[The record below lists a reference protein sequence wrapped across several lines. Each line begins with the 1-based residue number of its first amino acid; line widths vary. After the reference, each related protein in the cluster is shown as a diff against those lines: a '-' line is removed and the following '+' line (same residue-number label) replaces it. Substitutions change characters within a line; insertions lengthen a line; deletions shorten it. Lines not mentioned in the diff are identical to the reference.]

1 MTVARSITNG
11 GIGLG
16 ADVAHMSG
24 TVRNAFGRRRVA
36 LAAALTVITSLAIA
50 TPAVAADQA
59 YPRTAVAAQQ
69 AVEKALAATGATS
82 ITAGLTDITGL
93 LWQGSTGVI
102 DSRGAVPQP
111 TTQYGVGS
119 ASKMFATAAVMQ
131 LVDAGKVGLDQPVVR
146 YLPQFTMLS
155 PQYRQITVRMLLDHS
170 AGFPGTSYANA
181 FTTVPVPGYADGVLA
196 NLARSRLKTTPG
208 AISVYCNDCFTV
220 AGEVVAEVSGM
231 PFTQY
236 VDRNILA
243 PLRMTRSGYVTKA
256 MPAPGTVARVVVD
269 GRTQPLEVTNVYASG
284 GLMSTPADMLA
295 FGRLLMANGQS
306 GATPLLSAGSIAEM
320 GRSQLGTS
328 LHPITRNVWNYG
340 LGWDTVEDMTLDS
353 VGVRAW
359 VKGGDTGA
367 YHASLI
373 VAPDAGLAAF
383 VSGAGAFGSTAAEAV
398 AEEILLNALAERGDI
413 PEVPARLGGDQP
425 PAVTPSQDHINGIVG
440 TYLGTPGL
448 GFRVERGAG
457 DTLSLATLSG
467 DAWVPNP
474 IPFSFRTDGAWW
486 ADDPSPRSLRAVTG
500 WGRTYLVVSS
510 PNGYGTT
517 FGEQI
522 LGERVQPAGAIA
534 PAWKS
539 RLGEWLFVDDGP
551 TSMSWLGSPTT
562 AITRIPGLPGYL
574 DVATLSPVDARQPT
588 MGSMFLQVPLMMGRD
603 LDDLLPVKPGLAR
616 MGSIAMVQ
624 RDRVASLE
632 AGLNTV
638 PIGAKGYAEWREV
651 DVAGRIA
658 VSDAQAWYLY
668 DKGVALLKYGKKDA
682 TGVTAPAGSL
692 LVVFGAPGDAV
703 EVRVRT
709 TG

>member
-1 MTVARSITNG
+1 MARTLS
-11 GIGLG
+11 
-16 ADVAHMSG
+16 
-24 TVRNAFGRRRVA
+24 TVRNGSGRRVIA
-36 LAAALTVITSLAIA
+36 LAASLSV
-50 TPAVAADQA
+50 AVSVAGVAPSAAADRT
-59 YPRTAVAAQQ
+59 YPLTAAAAQE
-69 AVEKALAATGATS
+69 AIEKVLAGTGATS
-82 ITAGLTDITGL
+82 ITAGLTDMSGL
-93 LWQGSTGVI
+93 VWQGSAGVI
-102 DSRGAVPQP
+102 DARGAMPQP

-131 LVDAGKVGLDQPVVR
+131 LVDAGKIGLDQPVVR

-170 AGFPGTSYANA
+170 AGFPGTSYVNA
-181 FTTVPVPGYADGVLA
+181 FTTDPVPGYADGVLA

-231 PFTQY
+231 PFTEY

-243 PLRMTRSGYVTKA
+243 PLGMTESGYITKA
-256 MPAPGTVARVVVD
+256 MPAPGTVARVVAD

-284 GLMSTPADMLA
+284 GLMSTPADMLS
-295 FGRLLMANGQS
+295 FGRMLMSDGQT
-306 GATPLLSAGSIAEM
+306 GGTRLLSGGSIAEM
-320 GRSQLGTS
+320 GRSQLDTT
-328 LHPITRNVWNYG
+328 LHPVTRNVWNYG
-340 LGWDTVEDMTLDS
+340 LGWDTVKDLTLDS

-373 VAPDAGLAAF
+373 VAPEAGLSAF
-383 VSGAGAFGSTAAEAV
+383 VSGAGAFSSAAAEAV
-398 AEEILLNALAERGDI
+398 AEEIMLNALAERGDI
-413 PEVPARLGGDQP
+413 RMVPAPLGADQP
-425 PAVTPSQDHINGIVG
+425 PAATPTQEDVNGIVG

-448 GFRVERGAG
+448 GFRVERGAN
-457 DTLSLATLSG
+457 DTLNLATLG
-467 DAWVPNP
+467 AGEWVPNP

-486 ADDPSPRSLRAVTG
+486 PDDPRPRSLKAVTG

-522 LGERVQPAGAIA
+522 LGQRVQPAGGIA

-562 AITRIPGLPGYL
+562 TIARIPGLPGYL
-574 DVATLSPVDARQPT
+574 DVAGLSPVDARQPGT
-588 MGSMFLQVPLMMGRD
+588 GSMFLQVPLMMGRD
-603 LDDLLPVKPGLAR
+603 LDDLLPVRPGLAR

-624 RDRVASLE
+624 RDRVAALDTGRN
-632 AGLNTV
+632 AV
-638 PIGAKGYAEWREV
+638 PIGKQGYAEWRGI
-651 DVAGRIA
+651 DDAGRIA
-658 VSDAQAWYLY
+658 VIDAEAWYLY
-668 DKGVALLKYGKKDA
+668 DESVGLLQYGMQDAAGVK
-682 TGVTAPAGSL
+682 APAGSL
-692 LVVFGAPGDAV
+692 LVVFGEPGEAV
-703 EVRVRT
+703 DVVVRPVS
-709 TG
+709 